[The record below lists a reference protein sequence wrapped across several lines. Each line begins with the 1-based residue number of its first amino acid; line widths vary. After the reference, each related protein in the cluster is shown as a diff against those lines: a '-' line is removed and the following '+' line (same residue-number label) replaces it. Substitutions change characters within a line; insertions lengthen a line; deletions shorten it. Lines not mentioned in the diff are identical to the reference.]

1 MEKMEKTSLSV
12 QNPEQMQVIPELI
25 KQTLGPFFTAM
36 TEMMRQN
43 TEAFQQVSAAQAV
56 MNDRMAAL
64 EKQIRLNT
72 PVTRQQA
79 KYLKAAIKEKAT
91 ELLEKSSAVDGK
103 GVQKLSLAI
112 KKETLSFYGVSAVE
126 EIPKHEYSVA
136 MNTIA
141 TWNNL
146 RTVRDV
152 VKEVRVRL
160 NESEE

>member
-1 MEKMEKTSLSV
+1 MENMEKTSLSV

-25 KQTLGPFFTAM
+25 KQTLGPFFTVM

-43 TEAFQQVSAAQAV
+43 TEAFQQVSSAQAV

-91 ELLEKSSAVDGK
+91 ELLEKSSAVDSK

-160 NESEE
+160 NESGE

>member
-1 MEKMEKTSLSV
+1 MENKELSV
-12 QNPEQMQVIPELI
+12 QNSEQVQMIPELI

-43 TEAFQQVSAAQAV
+43 TEAFQQVSTAQAV

-79 KYLKAAIKEKAT
+79 KYLKAAIKDKAT
-91 ELLEKSSAVDGK
+91 ELLEKSSAVDSK
-103 GVQKLSLAI
+103 GVKKLCLAI
-112 KKETLSFYGVSAVE
+112 KKEALSFYGVSAVE

-136 MNTIA
+136 MNYIA
-141 TWNNL
+141 TWNNM

-152 VKEVRVRL
+152 VKEVRMRL
-160 NESEE
+160 SESEG

>member
-12 QNPEQMQVIPELI
+12 QSPEQMQVIPELI

-72 PVTRQQA
+72 LVTRQQA

-91 ELLEKSSAVDGK
+91 ELLEKSSAVDSK

-160 NESEE
+160 NGSEE